1 MAEINFFLL
10 HVDLVVDDIE
20 REIAF
25 YKDVLGFEVFEDC
38 VLNNEASLF
47 LSNGRAGCMRLV
59 FLGRN
64 KRTTMIELV
73 QFLNDSGQPI
83 QASQLKFKWNL
94 SFFVD
99 DLDQAQQHL
108 LEKGFKPLTS
118 QYEITLSSLGR
129 SKVIFYQD
137 PEGFLLEIMA
147 PIY

>member
-1 MAEINFFLL
+1 MTEINFFLL
-10 HVDLVVDDIE
+10 HVDLVVEDIE
-20 REIAF
+20 REMAF
-25 YKDVLGFEVFEDC
+25 YKDVLGFEVLEDC
-38 VLNNEASLF
+38 ILNNEASLF
-47 LSNGRAGCMRLV
+47 LSEDRAGCMRLV

-73 QFLNDSGQPI
+73 QFLTDSGQPI
-83 QASQLKFKWNL
+83 KVSQLKFKWNL

-108 LEKGFKPLTS
+108 LAKGFKPLTS
-118 QYEITLSSLGR
+118 QYEITLSSSGR

-137 PEGFLLEIMA
+137 PEGFLLEIIG